1 MNYRKRAAELSE
13 LIISHRR
20 TIHANPEVGMDTWD
34 TADFIE
40 KELIKMGYSPRRCA
54 KTGIT
59 ATVGKSGGKVFLLR
73 ADMDALPLEE
83 ESSLSFCSRNSGAAH
98 CCGHDLHTAMLLGAA
113 QLLKE
118 NEESLEGMVK
128 LMFQPGEEVLMGARA
143 MIDDGL
149 LENPIV
155 NGAFGIHVNA
165 LYPSGKFLLFDG
177 MMTSASNGF
186 TIKVKGHAAHGARP
200 EESIDP
206 INAMLHIYSGLQAI
220 QTRELS
226 PEEKSVMSICA
237 VHAGTTAGNAIPDT
251 AEMKGTLRTTS
262 KETRDKFLKRI
273 EEISSNIGKAFKAG
287 IAVET
292 APRYSVP
299 LVCDHDCILGVKNS
313 IDALLG
319 DGNAVIMRKANTAS
333 EDFSFVAERVPSA
346 FIILGAAVEDDV
358 KYGQH
363 HPKVRYD
370 EGCLAIGAAV
380 YAQVATDWLKNNQSY
395 R

>member
-1 MNYRKRAAELSE
+1 MNYRNRANELSDW
-13 LIISHRR
+13 IVSCRR
-20 TIHANPEVGMDTWD
+20 TIHANPEIGMDTRE

-40 KELIKMGYSPRRCA
+40 KELIKMGYSPKRCA

-59 ATVGKSGGKVFLLR
+59 ATVGKSGGEVFLLR
-73 ADMDALPLEE
+73 ADMDALPFDE
-83 ESSLSFCSRNSGAAH
+83 ESGLAFCSRNSGAAH

-113 QLLKE
+113 RLLKE
-118 NEESLEGMVK
+118 NEENLEGMVK
-128 LMFQPGEEVLMGARA
+128 LMFQPGEEVLLGARA

-149 LENPIV
+149 LENPTV

-165 LYPSGKFLLFDG
+165 LYPAGKFLLFDG

-186 TIKVKGHAAHGARP
+186 TIKIKGHAAHGARP

-206 INAMLHIYSGLQAI
+206 INAMFHVYSGLQAI

-237 VHAGTTAGNAIPDT
+237 VHSGTTAGNAIPDT
-251 AEMKGTLRTTS
+251 AEMKGTLRTIS
-262 KETRDKFLKRI
+262 KETRDKFLRRI
-273 EEISSNIGKAFKAG
+273 EEISHGIGKAFRAEVT
-287 IAVET
+287 VET

-299 LVCDHDCILGVKNS
+299 LVCDHGCVLGAKGS
-313 IDALLG
+313 IDKLLG
-319 DGNAVIMRKANTAS
+319 EGNAVIMKKTNTAS

-346 FIILGAAVEDDV
+346 FVILGAAVGTGV

-363 HPKVRYD
+363 HPKVMYD
-370 EGCLAIGAAV
+370 EACLPIGAAV
-380 YAQVATDWLKNNQSY
+380 YAQVAEDWLKKSQ
-395 R
+395 

>member
-1 MNYRKRAAELSE
+1 MNYMERATELSE
-13 LIISHRR
+13 MIISYRR
-20 TIHANPEVGMDTWD
+20 TIHANPELGMDTWD
-34 TADFIE
+34 TSDLIE
-40 KELIKMGYSPRRCA
+40 KELVKMGYSPKRCA

-59 ATVGKSGGKVFLLR
+59 ATVGKPGGKVFLLR
-73 ADMDALPLEE
+73 ADMDALPFDE
-83 ESSLSFCSRNSGAAH
+83 ESGLAFSSRNNGAAH

-118 NEESLEGMVK
+118 NEENLEGMVK
-128 LMFQPGEEVLMGARA
+128 FMFQPGEEVLMGARA

-149 LENPIV
+149 LEDPIV
-155 NGAFGIHVNA
+155 DGAFGIHVNA

-186 TIKVKGHAAHGARP
+186 TIKIKGHAAHGARP

-206 INAMLHIYSGLQAI
+206 INAMFHIYSALQAI

-237 VHAGTTAGNAIPDT
+237 VHAGTTATNAIPDT

-262 KETRDKFLKRI
+262 KETRDKFLKRMV
-273 EEISSNIGKAFKAG
+273 EISCSIGEAFKTE
-287 IAVET
+287 ITVET

-299 LVCDHDCILGVKNS
+299 LICDHGCVLEAKNS
-313 IDALLG
+313 IDSLLG
-319 DGNAVIMRKANTAS
+319 EGNAIIMKKTNTAS
-333 EDFSFVAERVPSA
+333 EDFSFVAEKIPSA
-346 FIILGAAVEDDV
+346 FIILGAAIENSV

-363 HPKVRYD
+363 HPKVRYN
-370 EGCLAIGAAV
+370 EACLSIGAAV
-380 YAQVATDWLKNNQSY
+380 YAQVATDWLVNN

>member
-13 LIISHRR
+13 MLISHRR
-20 TIHANPEVGMDTWD
+20 TVHANPELGMETWE
-34 TADFIE
+34 TSDFIE
-40 KELIKMGYSPRRCA
+40 KELAKMGYQPKRCA

-59 ATVGKSGGKVFLLR
+59 ATAGKPGGKVFLLR
-73 ADMDALPLEE
+73 ADMDALPFDE
-83 ESSLSFCSRNSGAAH
+83 ESGLAFCSRNHGAAH

-118 NEESLEGMVK
+118 NEENLEGMVK

-149 LENPIV
+149 LEDPKV
-155 NGAFGIHVNA
+155 DGAFGIHVNA
-165 LYPSGKFLLFDG
+165 LYPSGRFLLFDG

-186 TIKVKGHAAHGARP
+186 TIKIKGHAAHGARP

-206 INAMLHIYSGLQAI
+206 INAMFHVYSALQTI

-237 VHAGTTAGNAIPDT
+237 VHAGTTATNAIPDT

-273 EEISSNIGKAFKAG
+273 GEISRSVGEAFKAEVT
-287 IAVET
+287 VET

-299 LVCDHDCILGVKNS
+299 LVCDHNCVLGAKGS
-313 IDALLG
+313 IDRLLG
-319 DGNAVIMRKANTAS
+319 EGNAVIMKKTNTAS
-333 EDFSFVAERVPSA
+333 EDFSFVADRVPSA
-346 FIILGAAVEDDV
+346 FIILGAAVEDGV

-370 EGCLAIGAAV
+370 EACLPIGAAV
-380 YAQVATDWLKNNQSY
+380 YAQVATDWLKNNQ
-395 R
+395 